1 MCFTLQLQPFSWAP
15 PSSFPTW
22 TDPGFNHKA
31 LYHTN
36 ISTSWFQAEADIIV
50 ALPGGETEVE
60 DIVLFHWYPLLC
72 C

>member
-36 ISTSWFQAEADIIV
+36 IGTSWSQAEADIIV